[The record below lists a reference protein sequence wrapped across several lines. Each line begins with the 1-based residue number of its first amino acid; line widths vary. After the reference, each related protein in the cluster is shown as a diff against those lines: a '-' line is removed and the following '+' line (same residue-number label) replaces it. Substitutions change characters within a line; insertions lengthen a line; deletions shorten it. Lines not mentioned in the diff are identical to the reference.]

1 MLTITKY
8 LLHKQLRNE
17 TPFLISKGVGLW
29 QINGGIT
36 EQEMEKLYP
45 INGTVMNR
53 NNKHFYKGEN
63 CDKTKV

>member
-1 MLTITKY
+1 MLLIKDFIQ
-8 LLHKQLRNE
+8 HKQIRNK

-45 INGTVMNR
+45 INGTVITR
-53 NNKHFYKGEN
+53 QNKHFYKGEN
-63 CDKTKV
+63 VDKTKV